1 MIAYKAQFTW
11 YEVHSTHP
19 VNTEDGYAMI
29 FLPFRVKPVVKPLET
44 VAGAKEPAWTWASI
58 CGKCTGLSFALA
70 NYIIP
75 SQLLPQK
82 QALPLLNHAKEWS
95 LMKRISWTKHK
106 LPKPKHKYWW
116 LFLLHCQQDE
126 ATVVRNVNPCRAL
139 VISLRM
145 SPVVFSDLLKGLD
158 DKSKDQ
164 FTSSYNKLQ
173 SPIANFNSCDYCLL
187 FSYWQRHFLFLFF
200 LSVWRLEI
208 VSISLQFID
217 FVTSQRKTSYNCL
230 RINCLLNF
238 EPFLINAPLD
248 KTSWRVLSCRI
259 NWTKLL
265 NTGYCCLKLQ
275 SLRNWPDLAE
285 FWFVSRQPLLIKVNN
300 KKKNS
305 IWNLIW
311 VTLSMS
317 RVFLKHYRHIYKGL
331 WNIHKAL

>member
-1 MIAYKAQFTW
+1 MLVRVKASLQSIENLCSYLYRHCSYTIGDVTAGPHSIRLGTLSLAVRLIVAIHFCHLKTLSRHTFIFTLDLKISLNIFNLQLTRDIVLW
-11 YEVHSTHP
+11 LPTKPSLPEVHSTHP

-187 FSYWQRHFLFLFF
+187 FSYWQRHFLFFF
-200 LSVWRLEI
+200 LLCG
-208 VSISLQFID
+208 D
-217 FVTSQRKTSYNCL
+217 
-230 RINCLLNF
+230 
-238 EPFLINAPLD
+238 
-248 KTSWRVLSCRI
+248 
-259 NWTKLL
+259 
-265 NTGYCCLKLQ
+265 
-275 SLRNWPDLAE
+275 
-285 FWFVSRQPLLIKVNN
+285 
-300 KKKNS
+300 
-305 IWNLIW
+305 
-311 VTLSMS
+311 
-317 RVFLKHYRHIYKGL
+317 
-331 WNIHKAL
+331 